1 MTKLNKITSVLLS
14 AIMVIGIFSVIPFAA
29 SATEKTKDWEYTI
42 SNGEVTVTKYIG
54 TATDVVIP
62 ETIEGKPVT
71 EVSEFCFVE
80 DLKWDYSNYTIT
92 SLYIPKDVRKIT
104 PIWSEDGLGLCFI
117 RNLKAIR
124 VDESNPYYISID
136 GVLFIR
142 DKTKILCYPR
152 EKTDTNYTVPGEVKF
167 ISTRAF
173 ANQEFLKVLKF
184 VSDCES
190 IGSAAF
196 VGMKKLEEADYPVY
210 LTPNDTIFDL
220 CQNLKKVYCSKDV
233 ALMDEYDFSNC
244 PNVTLYV
251 YNDSYAL
258 AWAKE
263 HNKPYVIIEEEPT
276 VPTEPTEPTVPTA
289 PTEPTAPTPGPTVP
303 TPTPTNSTNPTPSDN
318 SNNGSNNTNGGAGNT
333 SVAKTAGKVATGDS
347 ASVAA
352 MVFALILSAGTSFVL
367 LRKIN

>member
-14 AIMVIGIFSVIPFAA
+14 AIMVIGIFSVIPFVAGA
-29 SATEKTKDWEYTI
+29 SEADESDWKYTI
-42 SNGEVTVTKYIG
+42 SNGEVTVTKYKG
-54 TATDVVIP
+54 TATDVAIP

-71 EVSEFCFVE
+71 EVSEFCFAE
-80 DLKWDYSNYTIT
+80 DLKWNYDNYTIT

-136 GVLFIR
+136 GVLFSR

-152 EKTDTNYTVPGEVKF
+152 KKTDTNYTVPSEVKF

-196 VGMKKLEEADYPVY
+196 VGMEKLEEADYPVY

-233 ALMDEYDFSNC
+233 ALMNDDDFSGS

-258 AWAKE
+258 AWYK
-263 HNKPYVIIEEEPT
+263 
-276 VPTEPTEPTVPTA
+276 
-289 PTEPTAPTPGPTVP
+289 
-303 TPTPTNSTNPTPSDN
+303 
-318 SNNGSNNTNGGAGNT
+318 
-333 SVAKTAGKVATGDS
+333 
-347 ASVAA
+347 
-352 MVFALILSAGTSFVL
+352 
-367 LRKIN
+367 